1 MFKKIEKG
9 DEMFSLASQLFPY
22 NRSITGDGVRK
33 TLADIKALLPS
44 LSLHEVKTGTKVF
57 DWVIPREWNCNDA
70 YIITPDGEKICNF
83 RDNNLHLLGY
93 SIPVDLTM
101 TLDELENRLY
111 SREDLPEAVP
121 YVTSYYNENWGF
133 SMSHNQRKKLKK
145 GNYRVFI
152 DSSLKDGS
160 LTYGEVK
167 IKKNIPSNKNKEIFL
182 STYICH
188 PSMANNE
195 LSGPVVTTFLLDWIS
210 KLKLRK
216 FNYRAVF
223 IPETIGSIT
232 YLSKNYKSMQKNVVA
247 GFNISCVGDNDN
259 YSFLPTRAG
268 NTLADK
274 VIKHVLTFKVKDFKE
289 YTFLNRG
296 SDERQYCSPGIDLPV
311 ASLMRTKYGEYSEYH
326 TSLDNLQFISSE
338 GLNGAL
344 EALALSIY
352 CLENNMICKATNLCE
367 PQLGKRGLRSNLSTV
382 NHMNQFNR
390 DVSNVLAYSDG
401 FTDLLSISDLI
412 NRPLWEILPVMNEL
426 IDKELLIEVDE

>member
-1 MFKKIEKG
+1 MFNKINKG
-9 DEMFSLASQLFPY
+9 DEMYLLASQLFPY
-22 NRSITGDGVRK
+22 NRSITGNGVRK
-33 TLADIKALLPS
+33 TLADLKAFLPS
-44 LSLHEVKTGTKVF
+44 LSFHEVKTGTKVF
-57 DWVIPREWNCNDA
+57 DWEIPREWNCNDA
-70 YIITPDGEKICNF
+70 YIITPDGSKICPYK
-83 RDNNLHLLGY
+83 DNNLHLVGY
-93 SIPVDLTM
+93 SVPVDKILT
-101 TLDELENRLY
+101 LEELQSRLH
-111 SREDLPEAVP
+111 SREDLPEAIP
-121 YVTSYYNENWGF
+121 YLTSYYNEDWGF
-133 SMSHNQRKKLKK
+133 SISHNQRQKLKK
-145 GNYRVFI
+145 GNYRVII

-167 IKKNIPSNKNKEIFL
+167 IKKNIPSKNSKEIFL

-195 LSGPVVTTFLLDWIS
+195 ISGPVVTTFLLDWIS
-210 KLKLRK
+210 KLEFRK

-223 IPETIGSIT
+223 IPETIGSIA
-232 YLSKNYKSMQKNVVA
+232 YLSKNYKSMQKNVIA

-268 NTLADK
+268 NTLTDK

-326 TSLDNLQFISSE
+326 TSLDDLEFISSE

-352 CLENNMICKATNLCE
+352 CIENNITCKVTNLCE
-367 PQLGKRGLRSNLSTV
+367 PQLGRRGLRSNLSTV
-382 NHMNQFNR
+382 DHMKQFNA
-390 DVSNVLAYSDG
+390 DVSNILAYADG
-401 FTDLLSISDLI
+401 FTDLLSLSEII
-412 NRPLWEILPVMNEL
+412 NRPLWEIIPVVKEL
-426 IDKELLIEVDE
+426 IDKELLIEINE